1 MEAAIN
7 RVPEKDD
14 QFVTN
19 PSASLQQPS
28 RVASGKIRQ
37 VRFLDA
43 EVAYW
48 QTAGQHYMVN
58 GTTTE
63 APTASTMH
71 ALDGTR
77 CAASKQAA
85 MIWVCS
91 QQNSSSRQWAAA
103 ATSLDGRMLFLLCA

>member
-1 MEAAIN
+1 MYVLSLLCASQVLHDLQLGGADDEGAMEAAIN

-77 CAASKQAA
+77 CAA
-85 MIWVCS
+85 
-91 QQNSSSRQWAAA
+91 
-103 ATSLDGRMLFLLCA
+103 